1 MSRYIL
7 TLEIE
12 DAFYREFSEQGAT
25 EDKLLEQLKLD
36 IQDQV
41 DEFDLQRLITRMM
54 SSESKEDIVSFAPK
68 KNNEREHVL
77 RLPLVMS

>member
-12 DAFYREFSEQGAT
+12 DAFYQEFSKQGAT
-25 EDKLLEQLKLD
+25 IDKLLEQLKLD

-41 DEFDLQRLITRMM
+41 DEFDLQRLMTRMV
-54 SSESKEDIVSFAPK
+54 SSKHQEDTVVFAPR
-68 KNNEREHVL
+68 KNSEGEHVL

>member
-12 DAFYREFSEQGAT
+12 DAFYQEFSEQGAT

-41 DEFDLQRLITRMM
+41 DEIDLQQLITRMV
-54 SSESKEDIVSFAPK
+54 SSERQEDTVVFTPR
-68 KNNEREHVL
+68 KNSEGEHVL